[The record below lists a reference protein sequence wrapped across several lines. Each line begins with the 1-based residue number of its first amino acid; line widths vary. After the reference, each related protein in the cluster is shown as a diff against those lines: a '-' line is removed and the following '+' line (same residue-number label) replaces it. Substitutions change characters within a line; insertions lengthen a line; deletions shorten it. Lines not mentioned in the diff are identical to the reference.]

1 MTLQQIETRI
11 SKLEGKRRQIDFKS
25 PADFA
30 EKTLGFKPDLWQSQA
45 LEYSGKRLILNCSRQ
60 SGKSTVAA
68 IKGLHRAVFYPA
80 SLVLLISASFRQSQ
94 ELFRKVSDF
103 SDSVDMEKT
112 EDNRLS
118 ATLSNGSR
126 IISLPSKESTIRG
139 FSGADLIIEDE
150 AARVPDDLYYA
161 LRPMLATS
169 DGALILMSTPFGK
182 RGHFFHEW
190 TSGDSWE
197 KISVPA
203 TECERISAEFL
214 SEELQSLGEYW
225 WRQEYGTEFMETV
238 DSVFSYEMIQN
249 AFTDEVTPLFEDAE
263 CETKNPAFI

>member
-1 MTLQQIETRI
+1 MTLAQIETRI
-11 SKLEGKRRQIDFKS
+11 SKLEGKRRQIDYLS
-25 PADFA
+25 SAEFA
-30 EKTLGFKPDLWQSQA
+30 EKKLGFQPDLWQRQA
-45 LEYSGKRLILNCSRQ
+45 LSYTGKRLILNCSRQ

-68 IKGLHRAVFYPA
+68 IKGLHRAVFFPG

-103 SDSVDMEKT
+103 SDSVDMAKT

-150 AARVPDDLYYA
+150 AARVPDELYYA

-182 RGHFFHEW
+182 RGHFFSEW
-190 TSGDSWE
+190 NKGDSWT
-197 KISVPA
+197 KIQVKAADCP
-203 TECERISAEFL
+203 RISADFL
-214 SEELQSLGEYW
+214 SEEYESLGEW
-225 WRQEYGTEFMETV
+225 WYRQEYCCEFQETV

-249 AFTDEVTPLFEDAE
+249 AFTDEVTPLFEDE
-263 CETKNPAFI
+263 TCETKNPAFI

>member
-1 MTLQQIETRI
+1 M
-11 SKLEGKRRQIDFKS
+11 
-25 PADFA
+25 
-30 EKTLGFKPDLWQSQA
+30 
-45 LEYSGKRLILNCSRQ
+45 Y
-60 SGKSTVAA
+60 
-68 IKGLHRAVFYPA
+68 HPA

-103 SDSVDMEKT
+103 SESVDMDKT

-150 AARVPDDLYYA
+150 AARVPDELYYA

-169 DGALILMSTPFGK
+169 AGALILMSTPFGK

-190 TSGDSWE
+190 REGSTWE

-203 TECERISAEFL
+203 TECERISSDFL
-214 SEELQSLGEYW
+214 SEELESLGEW
-225 WRQEYGTEFMETV
+225 WYRQEYLCEFMETV
-238 DSVFSYEMIQN
+238 DSVFSYEMIQR
-249 AFTDEVTPLFEDAE
+249 AFTDEVQPLFEE
-263 CETKNPAFI
+263 EPCEERKPMFI